1 MTLPF
6 AHVGHYLWVFY
17 LLPVVIV
24 IGGILKT
31 TLTEKRRKEGDPPG
45 GGTGEGPRTD
55 PPDRPQ
61 DPPP

>member
-1 MTLPF
+1 VTLPL
-6 AHVGHYLWVFY
+6 AHIGHYLWVLY
-17 LLPVVIV
+17 ILPVVFVV
-24 IGGILKT
+24 IGIVRT
-31 TLTEKRRKEGDPPG
+31 TLTEKRRKEDDPPE